1 VPTTLFEKT
10 ESRSKNGYLVAEHR
24 VIEFRMPEKQSN
36 FEVVFHTAARIV
48 DILADRGA
56 GGRCQIEDDGVIRH
70 VKLCHFFHDS
80 ENGVNRIAGP
90 ASRCPSWTGKL
101 VPVPLCGQNLCPSVQ
116 GAVRQLPIFS
126 SI

>member
-56 GGRCQIEDDGVIRH
+56 GGRCQIEDDGVIRY
-70 VKLCHFFHDS
+70 VKLSSFMIRRMAS
-80 ENGVNRIAGP
+80 IALLAQQVDVHRGRGNWYL
-90 ASRCPSWTGKL
+90 SL
-101 VPVPLCGQNLCPSVQ
+101 SVVKTFALQ
-116 GAVRQLPIFS
+116 YKAP
-126 SI
+126 